1 MKKSDEVFEQIQV
14 EQCKKYGIT
23 SCIKDGIL
31 YPGQFEKSPFRML
44 MILKEPYAD
53 WDDENQKP
61 VSEDFDF
68 ADIIRNLK
76 EIWERGLNKTWLK
89 VAAIA
94 YSLKNDTPYTEN
106 LSFEQVKEGL
116 ECVCWINLSK
126 TPWNTLTNMDSK
138 FYERTKAWEPVVKAQ
153 LAEVAELGYDIA
165 WFGNT
170 FDLGP
175 LNPVEPYVGWDDFHD
190 TFNEKWYQRT
200 TEGGK
205 KTRIQIMKYNKTDVI
220 IVNGYHPG
228 FGNSAEW
235 TVECI
240 KDYRE
245 NF

>member
-1 MKKSDEVFEQIQV
+1 MKKSDELFEQVQA
-14 EQCKKYGIT
+14 EQCRKYGLT

-31 YPGQFEKSPFRML
+31 YPGQFESSPFKMV
-44 MILKEPYAD
+44 MVLKEPYAE
-53 WDDENQKP
+53 WDEENQTP

-68 ADIIRNLK
+68 SDIIGKLK
-76 EIWERGLNKTWLK
+76 EDYESGMNKTWLK

-94 YSLKNDTPYTEN
+94 YSLKNNTEYTED
-106 LSFEQVKEGL
+106 LTYEQVEEGL
-116 ECVCWINLSK
+116 KCVCWINLSK
-126 TPWNTLTNMDSK
+126 TPWNTTTNMDSEFK
-138 FYERTKAWEPVVKAQ
+138 ERTVAWESVVKAQ
-153 LAEVAELGYDIA
+153 LDEVSKTGYDFV

-170 FDLGP
+170 WDLGP
-175 LNPVEPYVGWDDFHD
+175 LNPVEPYVGWDESHD
-190 TFNEKWYQRT
+190 TSDEKWYKRT
-200 TEGGK
+200 TESGK
-205 KTRIQIMKYNKTDVI
+205 KTQIQIMKYNKTDVI